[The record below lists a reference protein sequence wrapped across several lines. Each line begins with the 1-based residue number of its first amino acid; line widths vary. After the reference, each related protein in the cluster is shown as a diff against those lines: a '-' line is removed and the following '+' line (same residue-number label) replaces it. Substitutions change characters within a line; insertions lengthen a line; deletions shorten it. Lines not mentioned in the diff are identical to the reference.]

1 MLLSDNF
8 FMNAKILDSTQ
19 FYKFDFHKKVVTQ
32 KNLPLQA
39 FATSTLRNSIGRR
52 ALKFSNETIYEVK
65 IKTFHRSSPIR
76 VFVDNWHAF
85 KGLLISNKQMN
96 TPFYFIC
103 RQILCVHSEGLFL
116 QTLLFEFKGLRLI
129 W

>member
-39 FATSTLRNSIGRR
+39 FATSTLRNSIERR
-52 ALKFSNETIYEVK
+52 ALVGYQLKGVNPISTLTYK
-65 IKTFHRSSPIR
+65 ISRS
-76 VFVDNWHAF
+76 FMH
-85 KGLLISNKQMN
+85 
-96 TPFYFIC
+96 
-103 RQILCVHSEGLFL
+103 CV
-116 QTLLFEFKGLRLI
+116 
-129 W
+129 

>member
-52 ALKFSNETIYEVK
+52 ALVELGG
-65 IKTFHRSSPIR
+65 
-76 VFVDNWHAF
+76 VFEINV
-85 KGLLISNKQMN
+85 
-96 TPFYFIC
+96 
-103 RQILCVHSEGLFL
+103 IL
-116 QTLLFEFKGLRLI
+116 
-129 W
+129 